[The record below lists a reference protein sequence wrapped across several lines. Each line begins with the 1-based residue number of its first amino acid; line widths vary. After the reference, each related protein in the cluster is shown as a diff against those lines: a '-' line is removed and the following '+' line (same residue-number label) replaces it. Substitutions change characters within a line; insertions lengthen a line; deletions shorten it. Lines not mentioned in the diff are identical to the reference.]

1 MILFPAID
9 VMEGRAV
16 RLLYGRK
23 DKVTDYGDPVD
34 RAKQW
39 IDCGA
44 EYLHVV
50 DLSGA
55 FDGESRVNGILEKIA
70 ALGVPVQSGGGL
82 RTEADVRARFES
94 GATRVILGTVC
105 YSDPALFSELTRL
118 YGEKIVAGIDAKNGM
133 LSVKGWTETSDLSA
147 VEFAKTAKAAG
158 VKYAVFTDISKD
170 GAMQGASVA
179 MTEELQRETG
189 LHVIA
194 SGGVASMD
202 DLYKIKRAGLYGA
215 ILGRS
220 IYTGAIDLH
229 EAIRACKCV
238 K

>member
-9 VMEGRAV
+9 ILNGRAV

-23 DKVTDYGDPVD
+23 DRVTDYGDPVD

-55 FDGESRVNGILEKIA
+55 FDGVSRVNPFLEKIA
-70 ALGVPVQSGGGL
+70 SLGVPVQSGGGL
-82 RTEADVRARFES
+82 RTEADVADRFNAGAAR
-94 GATRVILGTVC
+94 VVLGTVC
-105 YSDPALFSELTRL
+105 YTDPALFEKLVKR
-118 YGEKIVAGIDAKNGM
+118 YREKIVAGIDAKDGM
-133 LSVKGWTETSDLSA
+133 LSIKGWTETSDMVASD
-147 VEFAKTAKAAG
+147 FGKRAKNTG
-158 VKYAVFTDISKD
+158 VQYAVFTDISKD

-179 MTEELQRETG
+179 ETKKMQDETG
-189 LHVIA
+189 LKVIA
-194 SGGVASMD
+194 SGGINGMD
-202 DLYKIKRAGLYGA
+202 DLYKIREAGLYGA

-220 IYTGAIDLH
+220 IYTGAIELKRAI
-229 EAIRACKCV
+229 EACR
-238 K
+238 

>member
-9 VMEGRAV
+9 ILDGRAV
-16 RLLYGRK
+16 RLLYGQK

-34 RAKQW
+34 RAKEW

-55 FDGESRVNGILEKIA
+55 FDGKSRVNGLIERIA

-82 RTEADVRARFES
+82 RTAQEVKDRLNA
-94 GATRVILGTVC
+94 GAARVILGTVC
-105 YSDPALFSELTRL
+105 YTDPALFETLTNE
-118 YGEKIVAGIDAKNGM
+118 YKEKIVAGIDARAGM
-133 LSVKGWTETSDLSA
+133 LSVKGWTELSNVKA
-147 VEFAKTAKAAG
+147 VDFGRKAKGMG
-158 VKYAVFTDISKD
+158 VTYAVFTDISKD

-179 MTEELQRETG
+179 ETKKMQEETG
-189 LHVIA
+189 LQVIA
-194 SGGVASMD
+194 SGGIASMD
-202 DLYKIKRAGLYGA
+202 DLYKIKEAGLYGA

-220 IYTGAIDLH
+220 IYTGAIDLRRAV
-229 EAIRACKCV
+229 EACR
-238 K
+238 